1 MSANTPVPLSAK
13 NAQVRINGVTQ
24 FAQKWTAQP
33 ETAQL
38 DTSNFESQG
47 FEDQI
52 GGLRKLDIHIEGW
65 SNVGNAAGGNPYDT
79 PLNLQDGQ
87 VVSIVLYT
95 NLVGS
100 PAWVCTAL
108 IKGTPMTADVHGRVD
123 YTFDAKAKG
132 SFISPTLTTTSTTT
146 TT

>member
-1 MSANTPVPLSAK
+1 MSSNTGVPLSAK
-13 NAQVRINGVTQ
+13 NAQVRINGVVQ
-24 FAQKWTAQP
+24 FAQQWTATP
-33 ETAQL
+33 EAAYL
-38 DTSNFESQG
+38 DTSNFEGQG

-52 GGLRKLDIHIEGW
+52 AGLRKLDIHIEGW
-65 SNVGNAAGGNPYDT
+65 SNVGNTTGGNPYDT

-87 VVSIVLYT
+87 VISIQLFT

-100 PAWVCTAL
+100 PSWLCTAL
-108 IKGTPMTADVHGRVD
+108 VKGTPMKADVHGRID
-123 YTFDAKAKG
+123 YTFDCKAKG